1 MDSET
6 LNGIS
11 LSGII
16 NQFGLLPQVIIGDHV
31 VLIIFNNILKEQ
43 EQSDNNIVY
52 HLNPVNDLMQPQQF
66 QNNTYTIM
74 QVSDSN
80 KQQYWS

>member
-16 NQFGLLPQVIIGDHV
+16 NQFINIPHQVSRSFLALSLPQTKLPLDH
-31 VLIIFNNILKEQ
+31 LKP
-43 EQSDNNIVY
+43 DTVY
-52 HLNPVNDLMQPQQF
+52 KGGF
-66 QNNTYTIM
+66 QKKKVGNFP
-74 QVSDSN
+74 
-80 KQQYWS
+80 